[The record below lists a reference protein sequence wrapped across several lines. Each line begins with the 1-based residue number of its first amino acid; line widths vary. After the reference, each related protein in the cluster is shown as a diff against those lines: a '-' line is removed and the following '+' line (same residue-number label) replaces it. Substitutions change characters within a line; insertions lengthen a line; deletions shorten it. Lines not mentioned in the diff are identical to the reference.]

1 MMGLHAY
8 YMVTLFDPINYA
20 SQKRPSIHII
30 EGIIEDAFFSTIIL
44 CQVAEKSLPLR
55 FIRRKSFELILEKQ
69 FRLYNGT
76 VSVTYQV

>member
-30 EGIIEDAFFSTIIL
+30 EGIIEDAFFSTII